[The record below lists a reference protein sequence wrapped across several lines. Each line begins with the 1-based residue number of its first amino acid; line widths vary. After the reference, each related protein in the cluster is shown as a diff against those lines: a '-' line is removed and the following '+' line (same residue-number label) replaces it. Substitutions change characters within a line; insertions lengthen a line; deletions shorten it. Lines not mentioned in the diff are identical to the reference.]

1 EPALVS
7 SYIYSAPTLPGG
19 MTEEQARGQV
29 WDQLSRDIVK
39 RTTDGFGSVWSQ
51 SSKRT
56 QANQEYTTITQ

>member
-1 EPALVS
+1 
-7 SYIYSAPTLPGG
+7 